1 MVRWVEISW
10 FRPFFLILGDTM
22 GYNYQENV
30 CFFFPGVS
38 ENRVY
43 PKNGM
48 IYRRTS
54 SWFDGF
60 VWFHL
65 SQVLFLCYLPQIR
78 GLRNRDPFFLTRND
92 GQV

>member
-1 MVRWVEISW
+1 VVRWVEISW

-30 CFFFPGVS
+30 LLFFFPGVS

-43 PKNGM
+43 PKNGI

-60 VWFHL
+60 VWFHDV
-65 SQVLFLCYLPQIR
+65 SRVTGNVLVLPPANQR
-78 GLRNRDPFFLTRND
+78 LKKSRSMFFNKK
-92 GQV
+92 